1 MGAAAPVSLVAVEGL
16 SGGVG
21 SVVSSSGSSCEVT
34 ARDGTR
40 HSMKR
45 ARSCLL
51 VPQQEDVVLFSGERG
66 GVLYVLAVLEREDE
80 ETELSVEGRL
90 SIKGRSCQVRALESI
105 ELRAGSKVSVAS
117 TEVEVRAH
125 RGEAFF
131 GALGLVGRR
140 LSVEVERVRSVAVHV
155 DRLVDSVR
163 ERVKNSY
170 RTVEEL
176 DHTRAGSIDIAAEGT
191 ARVHGRHTLVGA
203 DALVKINGPQVH
215 LG

>member
-1 MGAAAPVSLVAVEGL
+1 MRAAAVGLVAVDGL
-16 SGGVG
+16 FGGVG
-21 SVVSSSGSSCEVT
+21 DVVSCSGSSCEVT
-34 ARDGTR
+34 ARDGAR
-40 HSMKR
+40 YSMRR

-51 VPQQEDVVLFSGERG
+51 APQKDDVVLFSGESG
-66 GVLYVLAVLEREDE
+66 GALYVLAVLEREDE
-80 ETELSVEGRL
+80 QTELVVDGPL
-90 SIKGRSCQVRALESI
+90 SIRARSCQVRTPESI
-105 ELRAGSKVSVAS
+105 ELRAGNKVSVAS

-125 RGEAFF
+125 RGEALFERF
-131 GALGLVGRR
+131 GVVGRR
-140 LSVEVERVRSVAVHV
+140 LSVEVERVKSVAVHV

-176 DHTRAGSIDIAAEGT
+176 DHTRAGSIDMAAEGT

-203 DALVKINGPQVH
+203 EALVKINGPQVH

>member
-1 MGAAAPVSLVAVEGL
+1 MRATAVSLAKADGL
-16 SGGVG
+16 FGGMGRVISCTESG
-21 SVVSSSGSSCEVT
+21 CEVT
-34 ARDGTR
+34 ARDGVR
-40 HSMKR
+40 YSMKR

-51 VPQQEDVVLFSGERG
+51 APQRNDVVLFSGEDG
-66 GVLYVLAVLEREDE
+66 GTLYVLAVLEREDE
-80 ETELSVEGRL
+80 GTELVVDGPL
-90 SIKGRSCQVRALESI
+90 SIKAQSCRLRTPEAI
-105 ELRAGSKVSVAS
+105 ELRAGMKVSVAS
-117 TEVEVRAH
+117 AEIEVRANQ
-125 RGEAFF
+125 GEAFF
-131 GALGLVGRR
+131 GRLGFVGRR

-170 RTVEEL
+170 RIVEEL
-176 DHTRAGSIDIAAEGT
+176 DHARAGSIDMAAEGT